1 MNKIILEKNYYNCQL
16 GMYFDGIKKLSNG
29 FVVYSNFVKDK
40 SWNYFT
46 GFTSKDIS
54 NFQKNLDE
62 AEKFLTSKDRQLCF
76 ALSPSTKINK
86 KVYAYIT
93 ANYQKYGE
101 EIVLLCKKIK
111 KIQKSSKDY
120 SFKKIDNKTQKDLFI
135 KTFKICKT
143 QTSAGDTYPSLSEDY
158 FFALEHSFKHVGS
171 WEFSHYLSFYKNK
184 PIGMVSVCSKGKFCG
199 IYGAGTLV
207 QHRKK
212 GVFSNLFKYVYDEQ
226 SLLGRKY
233 FFCSTKR
240 NSGNHKFYNKLGFK
254 DKYVVEL
261 WEQK

>member
-1 MNKIILEKNYYNCQL
+1 MKKTVLEKNYYNCQL

-111 KIQKSSKDY
+111 KNT
-120 SFKKIDNKTQKDLFI
+120 KIK
-135 KTFKICKT
+135 
-143 QTSAGDTYPSLSEDY
+143 
-158 FFALEHSFKHVGS
+158 
-171 WEFSHYLSFYKNK
+171 
-184 PIGMVSVCSKGKFCG
+184 
-199 IYGAGTLV
+199 
-207 QHRKK
+207 
-212 GVFSNLFKYVYDEQ
+212 
-226 SLLGRKY
+226 
-233 FFCSTKR
+233 
-240 NSGNHKFYNKLGFK
+240 
-254 DKYVVEL
+254 
-261 WEQK
+261 